1 MRINILKDGHSI
13 SDFKSEKDA
22 LQWFAENEGVEIGY
36 EPVEHIIC
44 AAVHYDNGLK
54 YKFHEKF
61 GIDTGFVIAGWRH
74 PYICS
79 ILPFNPHFL
88 KKMFDEDDKE
98 AMQKYEDLNVK
109 YGWQE
114 DDLTRCE
121 TTQGFL
127 TSTGRFVNRKEAY
140 MIALEAGQIDGDGG
154 YDKELFSEDLY

>member
-1 MRINILKDGHSI
+1 MKITILKDNHSI

-44 AAVHYDNGLK
+44 AAVHYDNGIK

-98 AMQKYEDLNVK
+98 AIQKYEELNIK

-114 DDLTRCE
+114 DEEHLTIE
-121 TTQGFL
+121 DMPAISKISHTQELKSKGQFNKAKRHL
-127 TSTGRFVNRKEAY
+127 YNIHPST
-140 MIALEAGQIDGDGG
+140 
-154 YDKELFSEDLY
+154 